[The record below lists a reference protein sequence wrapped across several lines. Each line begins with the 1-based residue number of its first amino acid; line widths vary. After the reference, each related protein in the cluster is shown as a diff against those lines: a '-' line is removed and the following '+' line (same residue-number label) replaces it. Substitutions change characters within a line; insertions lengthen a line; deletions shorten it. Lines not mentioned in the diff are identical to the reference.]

1 MRGAPAVDEIVGRLN
16 RIAPGSSQLVLVT
29 GEAGATASAVLAIG
43 LEKEDGAW
51 RVAVP
56 AIDAVIGSGGFAEP
70 GRKREGDMRT
80 PSGVFPL
87 ERTFGYQPSLDSKMP
102 YRQVTGED
110 VWVDDVNAD
119 DYNRPA
125 KKGETRANSFEKLK
139 LRNDLYRYLLVVEY
153 NTRPVVKGMGSAIFF
168 HTWAGPGI
176 ATSGCIAMPQEQL
189 MRLLRW
195 LDPAKRPVAVM
206 GQKRV
211 LAALGR

>member
-1 MRGAPAVDEIVGRLN
+1 M
-16 RIAPGSSQLVLVT
+16 APGSGQVVLVT
-29 GEAGATASAVLAIG
+29 GGGEPASYALAIG
-43 LEKEDGAW
+43 LEKGDGAW

-56 AIDAVIGSGGFAEP
+56 PIEAVIGSGGFAEP
-70 GRKREGDMRT
+70 GKKREGDMRT
-80 PSGVFPL
+80 PSGVFSL
-87 ERTFGYQPSLDSKMP
+87 ERTFGYQPSIDSRMS

-125 KKGETRANSFEKLK
+125 KKGETRARSFEKLK

-168 HTWAGPGI
+168 HTWAGPGV

-189 MRLLRW
+189 VRLLRW
-195 LDPAKRPVAVM
+195 LDPEKRPVAVM
-206 GQKRV
+206 GTERV
-211 LAALGR
+211 LATFGR